1 MKNNIEISR
10 EEMERALEE
19 AQKKVQAMLN
29 KMTPEERV
37 QAQMKANQAIAED
50 QAAMQKL
57 IDEANAVM
65 DGYPPQREFMEQN
78 SAQEHGTIP
87 NPGAYVPHA
96 AEQTAQS
103 TGRFCSNCGAKT
115 AGGKFCEYCGSAL

>member
-1 MKNNIEISR
+1 MENNIEISR

-65 DGYPPQREFMEQN
+65 DGYPPQREMMERN
-78 SAQEHGTIP
+78 TAQEHHVNP
-87 NPGAYVPHA
+87 YPGAYVPNA
-96 AEQTAQS
+96 VQDTA
-103 TGRFCSNCGAKT
+103 RVCPNCGAK
-115 AGGKFCEYCGSAL
+115 AERGKFCEYCGSAL